1 MRKSRRHTILLYYA
15 NFIFASNIYDTA
27 TLYNNHTDYIPTQAS
42 FSLHHVK
49 IAYRPPIYSMF
60 LSPYMLIP
68 NAYHTTGTAINPA
81 LSYSIMYA
89 LGIYYHHASLFCA
102 VIYCADNNGLAMLS
116 PPGLANPIIYN
127 SERRDFF
134 LAC

>member
-1 MRKSRRHTILLYYA
+1 MQSRRHTILLYYVK
-15 NFIFASNIYDTA
+15 FIFASNIYDNA

-42 FSLHHVK
+42 FSLHHAK

-68 NAYHTTGTAINPA
+68 SAYHATGTVINLA

-102 VIYCADNNGLAMLS
+102 AIYCADNNGRAIIS
-116 PPGLANPIIYN
+116 PQVSASQIIYN
-127 SERRDFF
+127 SERCDFF
-134 LAC
+134 LAS

>member
-1 MRKSRRHTILLYYA
+1 MKKDFRHTPLLYYA
-15 NFIFASNIYDTA
+15 KFIFASNIYDA
-27 TLYNNHTDYIPTQAS
+27 APQHNNHMDYIPTQAS
-42 FSLHHVK
+42 FSLRHAK
-49 IAYRPPIYSMF
+49 IAYHSLIFSMF

-89 LGIYYHHASLFCA
+89 LGIYYRHATLFCE
-102 VIYCADNNGLAMLS
+102 VIYCADNNGLAILS
-116 PPGLANPIIYN
+116 PPGLATQIIYK
-127 SERRDFF
+127 FF

>member
-1 MRKSRRHTILLYYA
+1 MRKSRRHTILLYYVK
-15 NFIFASNIYDTA
+15 FIFASNIYDTA

-49 IAYRPPIYSMF
+49 IVYLLPICSTS
-60 LSPYMLIP
+60 LSPYMSIP
-68 NAYHTTGTAINPA
+68 NAYHTTGTAINLA

-89 LGIYYHHASLFCA
+89 PGIYYRLASLFCA
-102 VIYCADNNGLAMLS
+102 VIYCADNSGRAIIS
-116 PPGLANPIIYN
+116 PQVSASQVIYK
-127 SERRDFF
+127 FF

>member
-1 MRKSRRHTILLYYA
+1 MKKSHRHTILLYYA
-15 NFIFASNIYDTA
+15 KFIFASNIYDNA
-27 TLYNNHTDYIPTQAS
+27 SQYNNHTDCISTLTS
-42 FSLHHVK
+42 FSLHHAK
-49 IAYRPPIYSMF
+49 IAYRPPIYSMS

-89 LGIYYHHASLFCA
+89 PGIYYRLASLFCA
-102 VIYCADNNGLAMLS
+102 VIYCADNSDRAIFS
-116 PPGLANPIIYN
+116 PPGLANPTIYI
-127 SERRDFF
+127 FF

>member
-1 MRKSRRHTILLYYA
+1 MQSRRHTILLYYVK
-15 NFIFASNIYDTA
+15 FIFASNIYDNA
-27 TLYNNHTDYIPTQAS
+27 SQYNNHTDCISTLTS
-42 FSLHHVK
+42 FSLHHAK

-68 NAYHTTGTAINPA
+68 SAYHATGTVINLA

-89 LGIYYHHASLFCA
+89 LGIYYRPASLVCA
-102 VIYCADNNGLAMLS
+102 VIYCADNNDRAIIS
-116 PPGLANPIIYN
+116 PQVSASQIIYN
-127 SERRDFF
+127 SERCDFF